1 MKSKKKTGRL
11 VRGTVFALGFLLS
24 VALLFLPVMAE
35 AESVDSVDS
44 VDAEKIQ
51 SEDAEAGEILTVGA
65 LETATEGS
73 ESETEPEGDGGA
85 PLAVKMMVISFF
97 VGMFAMVAW
106 TGFTFL
112 RRFDDY
118 AEIAMVFGR
127 RRKR

>member
-24 VALLFLPVMAE
+24 VALLLLPVMAE
-35 AESVDSVDS
+35 AGSVDS
-44 VDAEKIQ
+44 VDAEKMQ

-73 ESETEPEGDGGA
+73 ESETESEGDGGA